1 MACTSTRPLPGLCL
15 GVRAPGDPPDE
26 TPLTPREQALAEE
39 NSRLHKVCAA
49 LIERVESSGAAG
61 GAPYA
66 AFEHAV
72 LLAEQV
78 RERTETLHRTLDEL
92 SQVNAELGAVNLK
105 LREEIAVR
113 GETERRLRD
122 AKAEAEAANL
132 SKSKFL
138 AAVSHD
144 LLQPLNAARLF
155 TTALSD
161 QLEDPALPAESRR
174 LIGHIGRS
182 LKDVETLLGTLV
194 DISRLDAGVL
204 KPDVAPFPAAEL
216 LDALAAEYQQVA
228 AARGLTLRYVPSSGM
243 IDSDLAL
250 LARVVRNLL
259 SNAIRY
265 TPKGRILLGCR
276 RRAQGLEI
284 VIADTGSGIE
294 EAQRE
299 EIFLEFRRGEAGRQQ
314 SDRGLGLG
322 LAIVDRISGMLGHRL
337 SLASIPGRGSRF
349 SILVPYGVRV
359 ASHVL
364 QNAPPIPGVA
374 PLAGAR
380 VWVIDNDPAICEGM
394 QALLGGWGCEVV
406 SGESLAG
413 LSSRDGLT
421 QGADALIIDYHL
433 DELQPDG
440 FEVAAILQRR
450 FPRLPVIMITA
461 NHDAALKARARERGY
476 RCLLKP
482 LKPLRLKMALLQC
495 VSAAPGDT
503 SG

>member
-1 MACTSTRPLPGLCL
+1 MACTSTRPSPGLCL
-15 GVRAPGDPPDE
+15 GAPVAADSDAA
-26 TPLTPREQALAEE
+26 LTPREQALVEE
-39 NSRLHKVCAA
+39 NARLHKVCAA
-49 LIERVESSGAAG
+49 LIERVESSGVAG

-92 SQVNAELGAVNLK
+92 SQVNAELGSVNTK

-113 GETERRLRD
+113 GETERRLRE

-155 TTALSD
+155 TTALGD

-174 LIGHIGRS
+174 LVGHIGRS

-204 KPDVAPFPAAEL
+204 TPDVAPFAAAEL
-216 LDALAAEYQQVA
+216 LDALAEEYRQMA
-228 AARGLTLRYVPSSGM
+228 AARGLVLRYVASSAV

-265 TPKGRILLGCR
+265 TPRGRILLGCR
-276 RRAQGLEI
+276 RRREGLEI
-284 VIADTGSGIE
+284 SVADTGSGIE

-299 EIFLEFRRGEAGRQQ
+299 EIFLEFRRGDAGRLQ

-337 SLASIPGRGSRF
+337 SLASTPGYGSRF
-349 SILVPYGVRV
+349 TILVPYARRPI
-359 ASHVL
+359 A
-364 QNAPPIPGVA
+364 QIQAPAMPGLA
-374 PLAGAR
+374 PLSGAR
-380 VWVIDNDPAICEGM
+380 IWVIDNDPAICEGM
-394 QALLGGWGCEVV
+394 QALLSGWGCAVD
-406 SGESLAG
+406 SARSLAA
-413 LSSRDGLT
+413 LT
-421 QGADALIIDYHL
+421 RSGAMAGGADALIIDYHL
-433 DELQPDG
+433 DEHQPDG
-440 FEVAAILQRR
+440 LEVAAMLQRR
-450 FPRLPVIMITA
+450 FPRLPVVMITA
-461 NHDAALKARARERGY
+461 NHDAALKASVRERGY

-495 VSAAPGDT
+495 VADADRRSP
-503 SG
+503 